1 MKAYTPKYPK
11 GLSSA
16 EAEERLLRFGD
27 GELSAGKKAPA
38 LGIFFSQFK
47 NLLTLILLGS
57 AAVSLLMGEYVE
69 AVTIIVIVFLN
80 SLLGF
85 LQEYR
90 TERTLELLRNM
101 AAPMATVLRDGGR
114 KEIAASLLVPDDI
127 VLLDAGCRVP
137 ADGAIVE
144 SHALAA
150 DESLLTGE
158 SLPVEKRA
166 RTDDSAGTGA
176 GLADMAY
183 MGTVITAG
191 RGIMEVTATGHRT
204 QMGGIAGLLGEITE
218 GATPLQRRL
227 DSLSKYIAAGCL
239 AICGVVT
246 VTGILRGE
254 APFDM
259 FLTGLSLSV
268 AAIPEGL
275 AAVITISLGLAV
287 SRMLARRA
295 LVRRLHAVETLGS
308 ADVICSDKT
317 GTLTENRMTVRRE
330 WVPGGRP
337 GPIFYQIA
345 LLCGDAELKKTASG
359 WEALGDPT
367 ETALAL
373 MSANANVS
381 AKGCRRLNELPFD
394 SERKLMS
401 VAVATAEGRRLV
413 LTKGAPDVL
422 LSRCDRVLDGGREL
436 AMTPERRA
444 LCLAQNDRMASDAL
458 RVIALAYAEY
468 PGGPIKEQGLVFA
481 GLAGMLDPPRPEA
494 ADALR
499 RSREASI
506 RTIMITGD
514 HKNTAAAVATELGL
528 LRPGMGVMT
537 GAELD
542 RVSDDALPAIIE
554 KTAVFAR
561 VSPAHKLRIVR
572 ALKTSGHV
580 VAMTGDGVN
589 DAPAVK
595 EADIGVAMGQ
605 GGTDVTREAADL
617 ILLDDNFATLVSAAE
632 EGRIVYRNIRKF
644 IRYLLSCNIGEVVTM
659 FFGMLMGMPVVLLPI
674 QILMVNL
681 VTDGLPAIALGIDPP
696 QDDVMREPPRPRSE
710 SVFSEGL
717 AAKIIFRGV
726 LLGLSVLAVFSGL
739 LGAGEALPTAR
750 TAAFLTLVLTQLVHV
765 FECKSER
772 RPLFRVKI
780 WNNWWLVLAALSSL
794 AAILA
799 AIYVPAL
806 WPVFDTVPLT
816 LAQLGVCLCAT
827 LAVPV
832 VSSIVNEID
841 YKNSH

>member
-1 MKAYTPKYPK
+1 
-11 GLSSA
+11 
-16 EAEERLLRFGD
+16 
-27 GELSAGKKAPA
+27 
-38 LGIFFSQFK
+38 
-47 NLLTLILLGS
+47 
-57 AAVSLLMGEYVE
+57 MGEYVE

-137 ADGAIVE
+137 ADGAVVE

-218 GATPLQRRL
+218 GPTPLQRRL

-246 VTGILRGE
+246 VTGILRDE

-422 LSRCDRVLDGGREL
+422 LSRCDRVLDGGREF